1 MCMSEKIWCFYSEF
15 EGMLYLVQ
23 KVLRKYGGKVLDFLD
38 EYVVSIRKIKWY
50 VYVYTVRYFL

>member
-1 MCMSEKIWCFYSEF
+1 MSEKIWCFYSEF